1 MNAYTH
7 LVFAAPTLLLLV
19 PPATDALAPV
29 AKAAPLG
36 LLGLIVVYAV
46 TLFGMAAIGWV
57 AWKRVSKQEANDPVY
72 QAKLDA
78 DDERVKTGR
87 FANDF
92 RQPPQS

>member
-36 LLGLIVVYAV
+36 LLGLIVVYA
-46 TLFGMAAIGWV
+46 MARAFDSLPRR
-57 AWKRVSKQEANDPVY
+57 ARE
-72 QAKLDA
+72 
-78 DDERVKTGR
+78 E
-87 FANDF
+87 
-92 RQPPQS
+92 PQ